1 MDWGKAY
8 YVLDCSMC
16 QIQKHETM
24 VCLENSSLR
33 LKYRG
38 QEVTRPKTEE
48 EGRPFCQAQEFGL
61 YLTGSGELI

>member
-16 QIQKHETM
+16 KIQKHETM

-33 LKYRG
+33 LDYRV
-38 QEVTRPKTEE
+38 QEGTRHKTEK
-48 EGRPFCQAQEFGL
+48 EGRPFCQAEEFGL
-61 YLTGSGELI
+61 YLTSSEELI